1 MASSSGWRV
10 LVVAGLGLLAGA
22 ASIAA
27 TEPVKVPTPIVAA
40 ADAASP
46 KRDADRNVL
55 RTVEPAGGVD
65 IEPLT
70 LAFAGLGV
78 GVLLLLRRIER

>member
-1 MASSSGWRV
+1 MSASSGLRI
-10 LVVAGLGLLAGA
+10 LVVAGLGLLTA
-22 ASIAA
+22 AAVMAA
-27 TEPVKVPTPIVAA
+27 AEPAKLSTPIVAA
-40 ADAASP
+40 AEPESP
-46 KRDADRNVL
+46 KRDADRQALSATPVAAG
-55 RTVEPAGGVD
+55 VE

>member
-1 MASSSGWRV
+1 MASLRGWRV
-10 LVVAGLGLLAGA
+10 LVVAGVGLLAGA
-22 ASIAA
+22 AAIAA
-27 TEPVKVPTPIVAA
+27 TEPVKVAAPIVAA
-40 ADAASP
+40 VEAESP

-55 RTVEPAGGVD
+55 RTDEPAGGVD